1 VRIVRGIGRFVVDF
15 VVGDDWRVALGV
27 AVAIGAAAGLVDGN
41 VSAWWFLPLA
51 VLAILW
57 LSLSRETRRASGRA

>member
-1 VRIVRGIGRFVVDF
+1 
-15 VVGDDWRVALGV
+15 
-27 AVAIGAAAGLVDGN
+27 VDGN